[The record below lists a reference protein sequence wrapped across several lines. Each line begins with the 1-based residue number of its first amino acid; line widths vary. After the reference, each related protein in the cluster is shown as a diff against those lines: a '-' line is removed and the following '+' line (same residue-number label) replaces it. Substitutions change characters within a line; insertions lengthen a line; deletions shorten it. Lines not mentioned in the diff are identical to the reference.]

1 MLQTEH
7 AGNYVDSITLSRE
20 QREISELYITS
31 KGLKVLYFHHFL
43 SQRVVFIT
51 VIFVVF
57 ITVIFSSIVFSCSV
71 LCNSAFFFFFYS
83 MAAVS
88 VVFPPCCPVQVLS
101 CALCLHHVFL
111 SEQIKMMMMM
121 NI

>member
-43 SQRVVFIT
+43 SQYLNNYLQGCIG
-51 VIFVVF
+51 
-57 ITVIFSSIVFSCSV
+57 
-71 LCNSAFFFFFYS
+71 
-83 MAAVS
+83 
-88 VVFPPCCPVQVLS
+88 
-101 CALCLHHVFL
+101 
-111 SEQIKMMMMM
+111 
-121 NI
+121 